1 MAAEFSVQHSL
12 LFASWHRSCPGNAN
26 PRGPAHTGYNG
37 YNECVFMAYIPG
49 CSADVFISY
58 AHRDNLDGWV
68 SKLKDKLVEKL
79 TPFLAGRA
87 EVWFDD
93 RIRPGVYLK
102 DEIQQKLKDTPIFVA
117 VVSPSYL
124 DSEFSILHEL
134 DWFQNHGGG
143 EIIQLLKVPL
153 EKGQGVPLP
162 TSAYEVLHDPKDL
175 VINLQIVNIYSGHWR
190 LFRAPAN
197 LCQAVS

>member
-1 MAAEFSVQHSL
+1 MKDSTLPENWWSAWVRNSVWL
-12 LFASWHRSCPGNAN
+12 YGCWHRSCPGNAN
-26 PRGPAHTGYNG
+26 PRGPEHTGYNG

-93 RIRPGVYLK
+93 R
-102 DEIQQKLKDTPIFVA
+102 T
-117 VVSPSYL
+117 
-124 DSEFSILHEL
+124 
-134 DWFQNHGGG
+134 G
-143 EIIQLLKVPL
+143 ETKTR
-153 EKGQGVPLP
+153 E
-162 TSAYEVLHDPKDL
+162 
-175 VINLQIVNIYSGHWR
+175 
-190 LFRAPAN
+190 
-197 LCQAVS
+197 

>member
-1 MAAEFSVQHSL
+1 MEVYERLYASRELVVCLGEKLGVVVWMLAPL
-12 LFASWHRSCPGNAN
+12 L
-26 PRGPAHTGYNG
+26 PRQRESQGPAHTGYNG

-93 RIRPGVYLK
+93 R
-102 DEIQQKLKDTPIFVA
+102 T
-117 VVSPSYL
+117 
-124 DSEFSILHEL
+124 
-134 DWFQNHGGG
+134 G
-143 EIIQLLKVPL
+143 ETKTR
-153 EKGQGVPLP
+153 E
-162 TSAYEVLHDPKDL
+162 
-175 VINLQIVNIYSGHWR
+175 
-190 LFRAPAN
+190 
-197 LCQAVS
+197 